1 MSVRKRKEKRNKKMM
16 DLVVVNFGEQ
26 YGVVNADIEKREVIY
41 FGTEDDCKSYIK
53 VVEMM
58 TK

>member
-1 MSVRKRKEKRNKKMM
+1 MM